1 MRLEHLKVVFWKWHG
16 VNTHLIF
23 SWKQW
28 IDWIFDLP
36 FACWFCFFIIKHKKY
51 ICTYSFNMPV
61 TKSLNQQH
69 LWSVCNRATN
79 APQRQITVPNM
90 QQREMT
96 SKVLL
101 QDSCWIPFFNQDGSG
116 IYWLWKSQG
125 VGKILIINVCSVLQ
139 MYKATR
145 AVLKDWD

>member
-1 MRLEHLKVVFWKWHG
+1 MFLQSLFTFAMLRLAHLKVVFWKWHG

-36 FACWFCFFIIKHKKY
+36 FACWFCFFIIKHKMY

-61 TKSLNQQH
+61 MKSLNQHH
-69 LWSVCNRATN
+69 LWSVCNWAMN
-79 APQRQITVPNM
+79 APQRQITAPNR
-90 QQREMT
+90 QHREMT
-96 SKVLL
+96 FKVLL

-116 IYWLWKSQG
+116 IYWLSKSQG
-125 VGKILIINVCSVLQ
+125 GGRIFIING
-139 MYKATR
+139 
-145 AVLKDWD
+145 